1 MRKTAIF
8 TADVKFKQD
17 GLIKTKPMEVEYE
30 QKCSQMALLKTIKE
44 CSCLL
49 PQDQLMCI
57 IEIMLRFGQ

>member
-30 QKCSQMALLKTIKE
+30 QKCSQMAL
-44 CSCLL
+44 
-49 PQDQLMCI
+49 
-57 IEIMLRFGQ
+57 